1 MEYIESF
8 NTIKEASPEILFKE
22 RKSKFFGYAFPVQ
35 NEEEIK
41 NLLEMLRKTYPN
53 ANHVCYAWQ
62 LGVNK
67 HKFRA
72 NDDGEPNN
80 SAGMPIYG
88 QLQSFKVT
96 NILLAVVR
104 VFGGVKLGVGGLI
117 QAYKEV
123 AKLTLESCTIIEKI
137 IQVQV
142 SLKFGYDNLNSVM
155 GILKR
160 FNATI
165 VSQRME
171 MDCCIVANIA
181 IKDKTAFINTFE
193 NLHKVKLKIMT

>member
-67 HKFRA
+67 PKFRT

-88 QLQSFKVT
+88 QLQSFNVT
-96 NILLAVVR
+96 NVLLAVVR

-123 AKLTLESCTIIEKI
+123 AKLTLESCIIIEKI

-165 VSQRME
+165 VSQLME
-171 MDCCIVANIA
+171 MDCYIVTNIA
-181 IKDKTAFINTFE
+181 IKDKTAFINAFE